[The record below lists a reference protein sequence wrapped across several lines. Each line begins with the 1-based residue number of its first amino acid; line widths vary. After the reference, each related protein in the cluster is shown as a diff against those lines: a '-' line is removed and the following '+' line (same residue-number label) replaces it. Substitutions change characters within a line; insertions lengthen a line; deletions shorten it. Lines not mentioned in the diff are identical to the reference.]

1 MEGLSIKGRNYLGY
15 EIQIDNDSSDEQ
27 IIDFLQNHVVKNFE
41 LFKNS
46 ILTIKLDSKRETGA
60 IINYLKSHNLNI
72 SAIFANS
79 EKIENNIEV
88 PLLNEVIKHPNSVVF
103 KGNLRSGQTL
113 ESDDNLIIMGNV
125 NRDAYIYAKKNI
137 FVLGTLE
144 GVPHAGFQSNKD
156 TFVFAFELN
165 SPQIRISD
173 LLAKAPDKIKN
184 GSKKEPEVAFVE
196 NSQIIVLDYKEWLNY
211 KME

>member
-15 EIQIDNDSSDEQ
+15 EIQIDSNSSDDQ
-27 IIDFLQNHVVKNFE
+27 IIDFLQNRVIKNYD

-46 ILTIKLDSKRETGA
+46 ILTIKLNNQRNTNA
-60 IINYLKSHNLNI
+60 IINYLKSHNLYI
-72 SAIFANS
+72 SAIFVNS
-79 EKIENNIEV
+79 EKIENNIDV

-113 ESDDNLIIMGNV
+113 ESDDNLIILGNV

-137 FVLGTLE
+137 LVLGTLE
-144 GVPHAGFQSNKD
+144 GIPHAGFQSNKD
-156 TFVFAFELN
+156 AFVFAFELN

-184 GSKKEPEVAFVE
+184 SYKKEPEVAFVE

>member
-1 MEGLSIKGRNYLGY
+1 LY
-15 EIQIDNDSSDEQ
+15 
-27 IIDFLQNHVVKNFE
+27 
-41 LFKNS
+41 
-46 ILTIKLDSKRETGA
+46 
-60 IINYLKSHNLNI
+60 I
-72 SAIFANS
+72 SAIFVNS
-79 EKIENNIEV
+79 EKIENNIDV

-113 ESDDNLIIMGNV
+113 ESDDNLIILGNV

-137 FVLGTLE
+137 LVLGTLE
-144 GVPHAGFQSNKD
+144 GIPHAGFQSNKD
-156 TFVFAFELN
+156 AFVFAFELN

-184 GSKKEPEVAFVE
+184 GYKKEPEVAFVE